1 MSPRTL
7 SLQNQIRSTT
17 SGIEY
22 QDDLSLSLAEDL
34 VNEAFLTDGTQVSGT
49 LIMDLNFLRTAVRD
63 IKGGT
68 PSFNWNDPS
77 STASTVTLID
87 LSEARTEIT
96 NLQNFTGSDGDGD
109 ATPDYDSLCFI
120 AQNDPLETAVS
131 TLDEQ
136 LCIATGTISQAN
148 EVQRRVLIRTGGQVP
163 ENTTIDINAP
173 GAGWTVTG
181 DDIQLTTSG
190 TFVEASKVYTNGI
203 LQLLGPDD
211 AADNDVYWVA
221 PNYDI
226 AFEYKLKQNDVIQI
240 YKFPSVP

>member
-7 SLQNQIRSTT
+7 TLMNQIRSTT

-22 QDDLSLSLAEDL
+22 QDDLTLSLAENL
-34 VNEAFLTDGTQVSGT
+34 VNEAFLADDTQVSGT

-68 PSFNWNDPS
+68 PTFNWNDPS
-77 STASTVTLID
+77 STASTATLID
-87 LSEARTEIT
+87 LSEARTELT
-96 NLQNFTGSDGDGD
+96 NLQSFTGSDGDGD
-109 ATPDYDSLCFI
+109 STPDYASLCFI

-163 ENTTIDINAP
+163 ENTTIDINVP
-173 GAGWTVTG
+173 GAGWTVGG
-181 DDIQLTTSG
+181 DDIQLTSSG
-190 TFVEASKVYTNGI
+190 VFVEAARVFTNGV

-211 AADNDVYWVA
+211 AANNDVYWVGA
-221 PNYDI
+221 NYDI
-226 AFEYKLKQNDVIQI
+226 AFEYIIKTNDVIQV
-240 YKFPSVP
+240 YKFPSFP

>member
-22 QDDLSLSLAEDL
+22 QDDLTLNLAEDL

-68 PSFNWNDPS
+68 PSFNWNDLS
-77 STASTVTLID
+77 STASTATLID

-96 NLQNFTGSDGDGD
+96 NLQDFTGSDGDGD
-109 ATPDYDSLCFI
+109 STPDYDSLCFI
-120 AQNDPLETAVS
+120 SQNDPLETAVS

-136 LCIATGTISQAN
+136 LCIATGTITAGQ
-148 EVQRRVLIRTGGQVP
+148 EVQRRVLVRTGSQIP

-173 GAGWTVTG
+173 GEGWTVTG

-190 TFVEASKVYTNGI
+190 VFIESARVYTNGI

-211 AADNDVYWVA
+211 DADNDVYFVGA
-221 PNYDI
+221 NYDI
-226 AFEYKLKQNDVIQI
+226 AFEYKLRRNDVIQI
-240 YKFPSVP
+240 YKFPPT

>member
-7 SLQNQIRSTT
+7 TLQNQIRSTT

-22 QDDLSLSLAEDL
+22 QDDLTLALAEDL

-63 IKGGT
+63 IKGDT
-68 PSFNWNDPS
+68 PTFNWFDPS
-77 STASTVTLID
+77 STATTAALID

-96 NLQNFTGSDGDGD
+96 NLQAFTGSDGDGD

-120 AQNDPLETAVS
+120 SQNDPLETAVS

-136 LCIATGTISQAN
+136 LCIATGTISSAN
-148 EVQRRVLIRTGGQVP
+148 EVQKRVLIRTGSQVA
-163 ENTTIDINAP
+163 ENTTINISTP
-173 GAGWTVTG
+173 GAGWTVGG
-181 DDIQLTTSG
+181 DDIQLTSSG
-190 TFVEASKVYTNGI
+190 TFVEATKLYTNGV

-221 PNYDI
+221 ANYDI

>member
-7 SLQNQIRSTT
+7 TLQNQVRSTT

-22 QDDLSLSLAEDL
+22 QDDLSLSLAESL

-68 PSFNWNDPS
+68 PTFNWNDPS
-77 STASTVTLID
+77 STASTATLID

-96 NLQNFTGSDGDGD
+96 NLQSFTGSDGDGD
-109 ATPDYDSLCFI
+109 STPDYVSLCFI

-136 LCIATGTISQAN
+136 LCIATGTISDAN
-148 EVQRRVLIRTGGQVP
+148 EVQKRVLIRTGGQVA
-163 ENTTIDINAP
+163 ENTTINISTP
-173 GAGWTVTG
+173 GAGWTVGG
-181 DDIQLTTSG
+181 DDIIFTASG
-190 TFVEASKVYTNGI
+190 TFIEAGRVFTNGI

-211 AADNDVYWVA
+211 AANNDVYFVGA
-221 PNYDI
+221 NYDV
-226 AFEYKLKQNDVIQI
+226 AFEYIIKQNDVIQI
-240 YKFPSVP
+240 YKFPGSP

>member
-7 SLQNQIRSTT
+7 TLQNQIRSTT

-22 QDDLSLSLAEDL
+22 QDDLSLALAENL

-68 PSFNWNDPS
+68 PTFNWNDLSSTS
-77 STASTVTLID
+77 STATLID

-96 NLQNFTGSDGDGD
+96 NLQSFTGSDGDGD

-120 AQNDPLETAVS
+120 SQNDPLETAVS

-136 LCIATGTISQAN
+136 LCIATGTISSAN
-148 EVQRRVLIRTGGQVP
+148 EVQKRVLIRTGGQVA
-163 ENTTIDINAP
+163 ENTTVNINAP
-173 GAGWTVTG
+173 GAGWTVGG
-181 DDIQLTTSG
+181 DDIQLTSSG
-190 TFVEASKVYTNGI
+190 TFVEATKVYTNGV

-211 AADNDVYWVA
+211 AANNDVYFVA
-221 PNYDI
+221 SNYDI

-240 YKFPSVP
+240 YKFPSAP

>member
-1 MSPRTL
+1 M
-7 SLQNQIRSTT
+7 NQIRSTT

-22 QDDLSLSLAEDL
+22 QDDLALSFAENL
-34 VNEAFLTDGTQVSGT
+34 VNEAFLTDDTQVSGT

-68 PSFNWNDPS
+68 PTYNWNDES
-77 STASTVTLID
+77 STSATATLID

-96 NLQNFTGSDGDGD
+96 NLQSFTGSDGDGD
-109 ATPDYDSLCFI
+109 STPDYDSLCFI

-136 LCIATGTISQAN
+136 LCIATGTISDAN
-148 EVQRRVLIRTGGQVP
+148 EVKRRVLIRTGGQVLN
-163 ENTTIDINAP
+163 NTTINIDAP
-173 GAGWTVTG
+173 GAGWDVYG
-181 DDIQLTTSG
+181 DDITFAASG
-190 TFVEASKVYTNGI
+190 TFVEAGRVFTNGI
-203 LQLLGPDD
+203 LQLLGHED

-221 PNYDI
+221 ANYDI

-240 YKFPSVP
+240 YKFPGSP

>member
-7 SLQNQIRSTT
+7 TLQNQVRSTT

-22 QDDLSLSLAEDL
+22 QDDLALDHAENL

-68 PSFNWNDPS
+68 PTFNWFDPS
-77 STASTVTLID
+77 STASTATLID

-96 NLQNFTGSDGDGD
+96 NLQTFAGSDGDGD
-109 ATPDYDSLCFI
+109 STPDYDSLCFI
-120 AQNDPLETAVS
+120 AQNDPLETAIS

-136 LCIATGTISQAN
+136 LCIATGTITAGQ
-148 EVQRRVLIRTGGQVP
+148 EVQRRVLIRTGSQVP

-181 DDIQLTTSG
+181 DDIQLTSSG
-190 TFVEASKVYTNGI
+190 VFIESARVFTNGI

-211 AADNDVYWVA
+211 EANNDVYFVA
-221 PNYDI
+221 ANYDI
-226 AFEYKLKQNDVIQI
+226 AFEYKLKTNDVIQI
-240 YKFPSVP
+240 YKFPPT

>member
-7 SLQNQIRSTT
+7 TLQNQIRSTT

-68 PSFNWNDPS
+68 PTFNWNDLS
-77 STASTVTLID
+77 STAATATLID

-96 NLQNFTGSDGDGD
+96 NLQSFTGSDGDGD
-109 ATPDYDSLCFI
+109 STPDYISLCFI
-120 AQNDPLETAVS
+120 SQNDPLETAVS

-136 LCIATGTISQAN
+136 LCIATGTISDSGEQ
-148 EVQRRVLIRTGGQVP
+148 QRRVLIRTGGQVP
-163 ENTTIDINAP
+163 ENTTINISTP
-173 GAGWTVTG
+173 GAGWDVTG
-181 DDIQLTTSG
+181 DDITLTSSG
-190 TFVEASKVYTNGI
+190 IFLEASTLFTNGI

-211 AADNDVYWVA
+211 AANNDVYWVGA
-221 PNYDI
+221 NYDI
-226 AFEYKLKQNDVIQI
+226 AFEYKIKKNDVIQI
-240 YKFPSVP
+240 YKFPATP